1 MHAQKGAE
9 SPSIVTGK
17 IHSLVSPLPLSI
29 SLPRLVC
36 AAAANNDDGR
46 RRRRS
51 STCQAIPPPSKQR
64 SRGPSTRPRKAEK
77 GRGRNGSSPLWRPHV
92 STHSRRGEGRVTHLL
107 NDVFAKSRRGDEI
120 EQCRARFRTHTPSHV
135 QFVRHG
141 GLPLVLR
148 RKRDDGHFAAEA
160 YRYTGERTNDHS

>member
-1 MHAQKGAE
+1 MHKRAPRAPRSSQAK
-9 SPSIVTGK
+9 SIRSFHRSRLPSHYPVWSVRRRRETMT
-17 IHSLVSPLPLSI
+17 
-29 SLPRLVC
+29 
-36 AAAANNDDGR
+36 AAAAAPVR
-46 RRRRS
+46 PS
-51 STCQAIPPPSKQR
+51 SPPTPSKQR

-120 EQCRARFRTHTPSHV
+120 EQCRARFRTHPPSHV